1 MKVWTILALAAPLL
15 AFAPAAQAEDEAG
28 GIDCNNA
35 MAQSEMNICAD
46 KDYRAADAG
55 LNRAYKAVM
64 RDLDKHSQDL
74 LRASQRE
81 WIKFRDAECTYVS
94 AQNEGGSI
102 YPMVYSGCLTT
113 MTKDRV
119 KQLKA
124 GQQ

>member
-1 MKVWTILALAAPLL
+1 MKFWTIVALTAPLL
-15 AFAPAAQAEDEAG
+15 AFGPTAHAEDEAN

-35 MAQSEMNICAD
+35 VAQLDMNICAD
-46 KDYRAADAG
+46 KDYRKADSE
-55 LNRAYKAVM
+55 LNAVY
-64 RDLDKHSQDL
+64 RDTMHGLDKHSQDL

-113 MTKDRV
+113 MTRDRV